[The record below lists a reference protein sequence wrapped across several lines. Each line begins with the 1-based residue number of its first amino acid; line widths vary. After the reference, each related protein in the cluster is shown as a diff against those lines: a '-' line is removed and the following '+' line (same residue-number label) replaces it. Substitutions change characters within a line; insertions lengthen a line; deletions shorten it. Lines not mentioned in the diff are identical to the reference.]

1 MQILTFPFYTPRES
15 TLTLVLMFSLPKTAT
30 APFCPAEVR
39 GAVAVPDGLSPWK
52 RALRFAGPGLL
63 VSVGYMDPGNWAT
76 DIEAGS
82 RYGTALLFVVV
93 LSSLAAIVLQ
103 TLSLRLGLVT
113 GRDLAQM
120 SRDRYGPRTVK
131 VQWLLAEVAIIACDI
146 AEVLGS
152 ALAFKLLLGV
162 PLWAGVLLTGLDT
175 VIVLGLK
182 GKGFRQLEAIILGLV
197 GTIGICFLVQL
208 ILVRPDA
215 GAVAH
220 GLVPS
225 LDALKQGDALYLAIG
240 IVGATIMPHNLY
252 LHSSIVQTRVVPA
265 DEPGKRSALRLA
277 TLDTVASLAV
287 ALFIN
292 AAILVLAASAFH
304 RTGNTEVAGIEE
316 AHRLLAPLT
325 GAAVAGLLFGIALF
339 ASGQSSTF
347 TGTIA
352 GQVILEGFLNL
363 SIPCWQ
369 RRLITRGLAIVPAL
383 VGVLT
388 MGEHSV
394 GKLLV
399 LTQVVLSAQLP
410 FAIFPLLRFT
420 DDKALMGVFANGLA
434 TKAVAWSLFGV
445 ISSANVWLVFQTL
458 AG

>member
-1 MQILTFPFYTPRES
+1 MIAALLDRLPSF
-15 TLTLVLMFSLPKTAT
+15 LPKTAT

-39 GAVAVPDGLSPWK
+39 GAVAVPDGLSSWK
-52 RALRFAGPGLL
+52 RILRFAGPGLL

-131 VQWLLAEVAIIACDI
+131 VQWALAEIAIIACDI

-162 PLWAGVLLTGLDT
+162 PLWGGVLLTALDT

-197 GTIGICFLVQL
+197 ATIGACFLAQL

-215 GAVAH
+215 GEVAR

-225 LDALKQGDALYLAIG
+225 IEALKQGNALYLAIG

-252 LHSSIVQTRVVPA
+252 LHSSIVQTRVAPA
-265 DEPGKRSALRLA
+265 DEPGKRAALRLA
-277 TLDTVASLAV
+277 TLDTVVSLAL

-292 AAILVLAASAFH
+292 AAILILAASAFH
-304 RTGNTEVAGIEE
+304 RSGLTEVAGIEE
-316 AHRLLAPLT
+316 AHKLLAPLT
-325 GAAVAGLLFGIALF
+325 GAALAGVLFAIALF

-388 MGEHSV
+388 LGEHSV

-410 FAIFPLLRFT
+410 FAIWPLLRFT
-420 DDKALMGVFANGLA
+420 DDKALMGVFANGPVLRL
-434 TKAVAWSLFGV
+434 TAWSLFLV
-445 ISSANVWLVFQTL
+445 ISTANVWLVFQTF

>member
-1 MQILTFPFYTPRES
+1 MVSLPSF
-15 TLTLVLMFSLPKTAT
+15 LPKTAT

-52 RALRFAGPGLL
+52 RVLRFAGPGLL

-162 PLWAGVLLTGLDT
+162 PLWAGVLLTALDT

-208 ILVRPDA
+208 ILIKPDA
-215 GAVAH
+215 GAVAR

-225 LDALKQGDALYLAIG
+225 LDALKQGNALYLAIG

-265 DEPGKRSALRLA
+265 GERGKRSALRLA

-292 AAILVLAASAFH
+292 AAILILAASAFH

-383 VGVLT
+383 IGVLT

-420 DDKALMGVFANGLA
+420 DDKALMGVFANGLV
-434 TKAVAWSLFGV
+434 TRLVAWSLFV
-445 ISSANVWLVFQTL
+445 IISAANGWLVVRTFMS
-458 AG
+458 

>member
-1 MQILTFPFYTPRES
+1 
-15 TLTLVLMFSLPKTAT
+15 MFSLPKTAT

-39 GAVAVPDGLSPWK
+39 GAVAAPDGLSPWK
-52 RALRFAGPGLL
+52 RMLRFAGPGLL
-63 VSVGYMDPGNWAT
+63 ISVGYMDPGNWAT

-131 VQWLLAEVAIIACDI
+131 VQWLLAEIAIIACDI

-162 PLWAGVLLTGLDT
+162 PLWAGVLLTALDT

-197 GTIGICFLVQL
+197 GTIGVCFLVQL
-208 ILVRPDA
+208 ILIKPDA
-215 GAVAH
+215 GAVAS
-220 GLVPS
+220 GLIPS
-225 LDALKQGDALYLAIG
+225 IEALKQGNALYLAIG

-292 AAILVLAASAFH
+292 AAILILAASAFH
-304 RTGNTEVAGIEE
+304 RTGNTDVAGIEE
-316 AHRLLAPLT
+316 AHRLLEPLT

-363 SIPCWQ
+363 KIPCWQ

-383 VGVLT
+383 IGVLT

-420 DDKALMGVFANGLA
+420 DDKALMGVFANGLL
-434 TKAVAWSLFGV
+434 TKGVAWSLFV
-445 ISSANVWLVFQTL
+445 IISTANVWLVFQTL
-458 AG
+458 EG

>member
-1 MQILTFPFYTPRES
+1 
-15 TLTLVLMFSLPKTAT
+15 MFALPSFLPKTAT
-30 APFCPAEVR
+30 APFCPSEVR
-39 GAVAVPDGLSPWK
+39 GAVAVPDGLPPWK
-52 RALRFAGPGLL
+52 RMLRFAGPGLL
-63 VSVGYMDPGNWAT
+63 ISVGYMDPGNWAT

-131 VQWLLAEVAIIACDI
+131 VQWFLAEIAIIACDI
-146 AEVLGS
+146 AEVLGT

-162 PLWAGVLLTGLDT
+162 PLWAGVLLTALDT

-197 GTIGICFLVQL
+197 GTIGICFLVQMIL
-208 ILVRPDA
+208 IKPDA
-215 GAVAH
+215 GEVAR
-220 GLVPS
+220 GLIPS
-225 LDALKQGDALYLAIG
+225 LDALREQNALYLAIG

-252 LHSSIVQTRVVPA
+252 LHSSIVQTRVTPA

-277 TLDTVASLAV
+277 TVDTVASLAV

-292 AAILVLAASAFH
+292 AAILILAASAFH
-304 RTGNTEVAGIEE
+304 RAGVTDVAGIEE
-316 AHRLLAPLT
+316 AHRLLEPLT
-325 GAAVAGLLFGIALF
+325 GAAVAGLLFGIALL

-363 SIPCWQ
+363 KIPCWQ

-383 VGVLT
+383 IGVLT
-388 MGEHSV
+388 LGEGSV

-420 DDKALMGVFANGLA
+420 DDKALMGVFANGLL
-434 TKAVAWSLFGV
+434 TKTVAWSLFV
-445 ISSANVWLVFQTL
+445 IISSANAWLVVQTFT
-458 AG
+458 G

>member
-1 MQILTFPFYTPRES
+1 
-15 TLTLVLMFSLPKTAT
+15 MFALPSFLPKTAT

-63 VSVGYMDPGNWAT
+63 ISVGYMDPGNWAT

-93 LSSLAAIVLQ
+93 LSSLSAIVLQ

-131 VQWLLAEVAIIACDI
+131 VQWALAEIAIIACDI

-152 ALAFKLLLGV
+152 ALAFKLLLGI
-162 PLWAGVLLTGLDT
+162 PLWAGVLLTALDT

-197 GTIGICFLVQL
+197 GTIGVCFLAQL
-208 ILVRPDA
+208 ILIKPDA
-215 GAVAH
+215 GAVAR
-220 GLVPS
+220 GLIPS
-225 LDALKQGDALYLAIG
+225 LDALKQGNALYLAIG

-252 LHSSIVQTRVVPA
+252 LHSAIVQTRVVPA

-292 AAILVLAASAFH
+292 AAILILAATAFH
-304 RTGNTEVAGIEE
+304 NSGNTEVAGIEE
-316 AHRLLAPLT
+316 AHKLLAPLT

-383 VGVLT
+383 IGVLT

-420 DDKALMGVFANGLA
+420 DDKALMGVFANGLL
-434 TKAVAWSLFGV
+434 TKAVAWSLFVV
-445 ISSANVWLVFQTL
+445 ISSANAWLVVQTFL
-458 AG
+458 G

>member
-1 MQILTFPFYTPRES
+1 MLTVLRDRLPR
-15 TLTLVLMFSLPKTAT
+15 FSLPKTAT
-30 APFCPAEVR
+30 APFCPSEVR
-39 GAVAVPDGLSPWK
+39 GAVTVPEGLSTW
-52 RALRFAGPGLL
+52 RRVLRFAGPGLL

-113 GRDLAQM
+113 GRDLAQT

-131 VQWLLAEVAIIACDI
+131 AQWFLAEIAIIACDI

-152 ALAFKLLLGV
+152 ALAFKLLLSV

-175 VIVLGLK
+175 IIVLGLK

-197 GTIGICFLVQL
+197 GTIGVCFLAQMIL
-208 ILVRPDA
+208 IKPDA
-215 GAVAH
+215 GEVAR
-220 GLVPS
+220 GLIPS
-225 LDALKQGDALYLAIG
+225 LDALREQNALYLAIG

-265 DEPGKRSALRLA
+265 DAPGKRAALRLA

-292 AAILVLAASAFH
+292 AAILILAASAFH
-304 RTGNTEVAGIEE
+304 RAGITEVAGIEE
-316 AHRLLAPLT
+316 AHRLLEPLT

-383 VGVLT
+383 IGVLT

-420 DDKALMGVFANGLA
+420 DDRALMGVFANGLV
-434 TKAVAWSLFGV
+434 TRLVAWSLFAI
-445 ISSANVWLVFQTL
+445 ISAANGWLVVQTFF
-458 AG
+458 G

>member
-1 MQILTFPFYTPRES
+1 
-15 TLTLVLMFSLPKTAT
+15 MFALPKTAT

-39 GAVAVPDGLSPWK
+39 GAVAVPDGLSTWQ
-52 RALRFAGPGLL
+52 RILRFAGPGLL

-120 SRDRYGPRTVK
+120 SRERYGPRTVK
-131 VQWLLAEVAIIACDI
+131 VQWLLAEIAIIACDI

-175 VIVLGLK
+175 IIVLGLK

-197 GTIGICFLVQL
+197 STIGLCFLAQMIL
-208 ILVRPDA
+208 IKPDA
-215 GAVAH
+215 GEVAR
-220 GLVPS
+220 GLIPS
-225 LDALKQGDALYLAIG
+225 LDILREQNALYLAIG

-265 DEPGKRSALRLA
+265 DEPGKRGALRLA

-292 AAILVLAASAFH
+292 AAILILAASAFH
-304 RTGNTEVAGIEE
+304 RAGVTEVAGIEE
-316 AHRLLAPLT
+316 AHRLLQPLT

-388 MGEHSV
+388 LGEGSV
-394 GKLLV
+394 GKMLV

-434 TKAVAWSLFGV
+434 TKTVAWSLFV
-445 ISSANVWLVFQTL
+445 IISSANAWLVVQTFL
-458 AG
+458 G

>member
-1 MQILTFPFYTPRES
+1 
-15 TLTLVLMFSLPKTAT
+15 MFSLPRTAT

-208 ILVRPDA
+208 ILIKPDA
-215 GAVAH
+215 GAVAR

-225 LDALKQGDALYLAIG
+225 LDALKQGNALYLAIG

-265 DEPGKRSALRLA
+265 DERGKRSALRLA

-292 AAILVLAASAFH
+292 AAILILAASAFH
-304 RTGNTEVAGIEE
+304 RTGNTAVAGIEE
-316 AHRLLAPLT
+316 AHRLLEPLT

-420 DDKALMGVFANGLA
+420 DDRALMGVFANGPA
-434 TKAVAWSLFGV
+434 TRAVAWSLFGI
-445 ISSANVWLVFQTL
+445 ISSANAWLVVQTF
-458 AG
+458 AA

>member
-1 MQILTFPFYTPRES
+1 
-15 TLTLVLMFSLPKTAT
+15 MFALPAWLPQWLPKTAT

-39 GAVAVPDGLSPWK
+39 GAVAVPNGLSPWK

-131 VQWLLAEVAIIACDI
+131 VQWLLAEIAIIACDI

-152 ALAFKLLLGV
+152 ALAFKLLLGI
-162 PLWAGVLLTGLDT
+162 PLWAGVLLTALDT

-208 ILVRPDA
+208 ILVKPDT
-215 GAVAH
+215 GEVAR
-220 GLVPS
+220 GLIPS
-225 LDALKQGDALYLAIG
+225 LDALKQGNALYLAIG

-252 LHSSIVQTRVVPA
+252 LHSAIVQTRVVAP
-265 DEPGKRSALRLA
+265 DEASKRSALNLA
-277 TLDTVASLAV
+277 TLDTVVSLAV

-292 AAILVLAASAFH
+292 AAILILAASAFH
-304 RTGNTEVAGIEE
+304 RTGNTGVAGIEE
-316 AHRLLAPLT
+316 AHRLLEPLT

-352 GQVILEGFLNL
+352 GQVILEGFLDL
-363 SIPCWQ
+363 KIPCWQ
-369 RRLITRGLAIVPAL
+369 RRLITRGLAIIPAL
-383 VGVLT
+383 IGVLT
-388 MGEHSV
+388 LGEHSV

-420 DDKALMGVFANGLA
+420 DDKALMGVFANGLL
-434 TKAVAWSLFGV
+434 TRIVAWSLFVV
-445 ISSANVWLVFQTL
+445 ISAANGWLVVQTL
-458 AG
+458 F

>member
-1 MQILTFPFYTPRES
+1 
-15 TLTLVLMFSLPKTAT
+15 MFALPAWLPKTAT

-39 GAVAVPDGLSPWK
+39 GAVAVPDGLSPWQ
-52 RALRFAGPGLL
+52 RMLRFAGPGLL

-131 VQWLLAEVAIIACDI
+131 VQWFLAEIAIIACDI
-146 AEVLGS
+146 AEVLGT

-162 PLWAGVLLTGLDT
+162 PLWAGVLLTALDT

-197 GTIGICFLVQL
+197 GTIGICFLAQMIL
-208 ILVRPDA
+208 IKPDA
-215 GAVAH
+215 GEVAR
-220 GLVPS
+220 GLIPS
-225 LDALKQGDALYLAIG
+225 LDALREQNALYLAIG

-252 LHSSIVQTRVVPA
+252 LHSSIVQTRVAPA

-292 AAILVLAASAFH
+292 AAILILAASAFH

-363 SIPCWQ
+363 KIPCWQ

-383 VGVLT
+383 IGVLT

-420 DDKALMGVFANGLA
+420 DDKALMGVFANGLL
-434 TKAVAWSLFGV
+434 TKTVAWSLFV
-445 ISSANVWLVFQTL
+445 IISTANVWLVVQTF

>member
-1 MQILTFPFYTPRES
+1 
-15 TLTLVLMFSLPKTAT
+15 MFALPKTAT

-39 GAVAVPDGLSPWK
+39 GAVAVPAGLSPFQ
-52 RALRFAGPGLL
+52 RVLRFAGPGLL

-131 VQWLLAEVAIIACDI
+131 AQWLLAEIAIIACDI

-152 ALAFKLLLGV
+152 ALAFKLLLGI

-197 GTIGICFLVQL
+197 ATIGVCFLVQL
-208 ILVRPDA
+208 ILVKPDA
-215 GAVAH
+215 SEVAR

-225 LDALKQGDALYLAIG
+225 LDALRQGNALYLAIG

-252 LHSSIVQTRVVPA
+252 LHSSIVQTRVVA
-265 DEPGKRSALRLA
+265 NDEPAKRSALRLA
-277 TLDTVASLAV
+277 TLDTVASLSV
-287 ALFIN
+287 ALFVN
-292 AAILVLAASAFH
+292 AAILILAASAFH
-304 RTGNTEVAGIEE
+304 RTGLTEVAGIEE
-316 AHRLLAPLT
+316 AHRLLEPLT
-325 GAAVAGLLFGIALF
+325 GAAVAGVLFGVALF

-383 VGVLT
+383 IGVLT
-388 MGEHSV
+388 MGEHAV

-420 DDKALMGVFANGLA
+420 DDKALMGVFANGLV
-434 TKAVAWSLFGV
+434 TRIVAWSLFVV
-445 ISSANVWLVFQTL
+445 ISTANGWLVVQTFF
-458 AG
+458 G

>member
-1 MQILTFPFYTPRES
+1 MTWANLGRMLT
-15 TLTLVLMFSLPKTAT
+15 VLRDRRFSLPKTAT
-30 APFCPAEVR
+30 APFCPSEVR
-39 GAVAVPDGLSPWK
+39 GAVTVPEGLSTW
-52 RALRFAGPGLL
+52 RRVLRFAGPGLL

-113 GRDLAQM
+113 GRDLAQT

-131 VQWLLAEVAIIACDI
+131 AQWFLAEIAIIACDI

-175 VIVLGLK
+175 IIVLGLK

-197 GTIGICFLVQL
+197 GTIGVCFLAQMIL
-208 ILVRPDA
+208 IKPDA
-215 GAVAH
+215 GEVAR
-220 GLVPS
+220 GLIPS
-225 LDALKQGDALYLAIG
+225 LDALREQNALYLAIG

-265 DEPGKRSALRLA
+265 DAPGKRAALRLA

-292 AAILVLAASAFH
+292 AAILILAASAFH
-304 RTGNTEVAGIEE
+304 RAGITEVAGIEE
-316 AHRLLAPLT
+316 AHRLLEPLT

-383 VGVLT
+383 IGVLT

-420 DDKALMGVFANGLA
+420 DDRALMGVFANGLV
-434 TKAVAWSLFGV
+434 TRLVAWSLFAI
-445 ISSANVWLVFQTL
+445 ISAANGWLVVQTFF
-458 AG
+458 G

>member
-1 MQILTFPFYTPRES
+1 
-15 TLTLVLMFSLPKTAT
+15 MFALPKTAT

-39 GAVAVPDGLSPWK
+39 GAVAVPDGLSTWK

-120 SRDRYGPRTVK
+120 SRDRFGPRTVK
-131 VQWLLAEVAIIACDI
+131 VQWLLAEIAIIACDI

-152 ALAFKLLLGV
+152 ALAFKLLL
-162 PLWAGVLLTGLDT
+162 
-175 VIVLGLK
+175 
-182 GKGFRQLEAIILGLV
+182 AIILGLV
-197 GTIGICFLVQL
+197 ATIGICFLVQL
-208 ILVRPDA
+208 ILVKPDA
-215 GAVAH
+215 GAVAR
-220 GLVPS
+220 GLIPS
-225 LDALKQGDALYLAIG
+225 LDALKQGNALYLAIG

-252 LHSSIVQTRVVPA
+252 LHSAIVQTRVVAP
-265 DEPGKRSALRLA
+265 DEASKRSALKLA
-277 TLDTVASLAV
+277 TLDTVVSLAV

-292 AAILVLAASAFH
+292 AAILILAASAFH
-304 RTGNTEVAGIEE
+304 RSGNTDVAGIEE
-316 AHRLLAPLT
+316 AHRLLEPLT

-383 VGVLT
+383 IGVLT

-420 DDKALMGVFANGLA
+420 DDKALMGVFANGLL
-434 TKAVAWSLFGV
+434 TRIVAWSLFVV
-445 ISSANVWLVFQTL
+445 ISTANGWLVVQTFF
-458 AG
+458 G

>member
-1 MQILTFPFYTPRES
+1 
-15 TLTLVLMFSLPKTAT
+15 MFALPAWLPKTAT

-39 GAVAVPDGLSPWK
+39 GAVAVPDGLPSWK
-52 RALRFAGPGLL
+52 RMLRFAGPGLL

-82 RYGTALLFVVV
+82 RYGMSLLFVVV

-113 GRDLAQM
+113 SRDLAQM

-131 VQWLLAEVAIIACDI
+131 AQWFLAEIAIIACDV

-162 PLWAGVLLTGLDT
+162 PLWAGVLLTALDT
-175 VIVLGLK
+175 IIVLGLK

-197 GTIGICFLVQL
+197 GTIGVCFLVQL
-208 ILVRPDA
+208 MLIKPDA
-215 GAVAH
+215 GAVAR

-225 LDALKQGDALYLAIG
+225 IEALKQGNALYLAIG

-252 LHSSIVQTRVVPA
+252 LHSSIVQTRVAPA
-265 DEPGKRSALRLA
+265 DEPGKRAALRLA
-277 TLDTVASLAV
+277 TLDTIGSLAV

-292 AAILVLAASAFH
+292 AAILILAASAFH
-304 RTGNTEVAGIEE
+304 RAGVTDVAGIEE

-325 GAAVAGLLFGIALF
+325 GAAVAGVLFAVALF

-363 SIPCWQ
+363 KIPCWQ

-388 MGEHSV
+388 LGEHSV

-420 DDKALMGVFANGLA
+420 DDKALMGVFANGPA
-434 TKAVAWSLFGV
+434 VRIVAWSLFVV
-445 ISSANVWLVFQTL
+445 ISAANVWLVVQTL
-458 AG
+458 FG